1 MRFAD
6 IAATPTP
13 TLLQFIDFSPK
24 RLQQFFNNSPT
35 NLKIDK
41 QIVVRVPVLFRFD
54 SMCSIRGKQSKC
66 ATGQFC
72 LCFRF
77 LRLRL

>member
-41 QIVVRVPVLFRFD
+41 QIVVRVPVLFRLTACVQLGESRASVRRD
-54 SMCSIRGKQSKC
+54 SFVSVSD
-66 ATGQFC
+66 FYD
-72 LCFRF
+72 
-77 LRLRL
+77 